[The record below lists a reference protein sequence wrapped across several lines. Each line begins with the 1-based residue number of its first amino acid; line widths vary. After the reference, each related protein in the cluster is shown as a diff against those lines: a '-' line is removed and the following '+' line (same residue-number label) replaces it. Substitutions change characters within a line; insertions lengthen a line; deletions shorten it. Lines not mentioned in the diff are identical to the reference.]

1 MKNVFNLFFFQY
13 SVLNSRIS
21 IKLCLFQLILLPNP
35 SITIPPCFV
44 GLESLKVRMILGA
57 NVSDEELKRTM
68 QYLIQTSPQDIVDII
83 NYWKWYQKP
92 SLLRYKFFKSYS
104 IFTSFVL
111 PCECNVCT
119 IHYGC
124 FLVFH
129 WLKKYSKS
137 KKLSLWRTIWLKHK
151 KLSFFWDWRMILS
164 KIFVYNKIDGA

>member
-21 IKLCLFQLILLPNP
+21 IKLCLFQLTLLSIP

-44 GLESLKVRMILGA
+44 GLESLKVRMISGA
-57 NVSDEELKRTM
+57 NVSDEEVKRTM
-68 QYLIQTSPQDIVDII
+68 QYLIQKPQ
-83 NYWKWYQKP
+83 
-92 SLLRYKFFKSYS
+92 LLRYKFFKSYS

-137 KKLSLWRTIWLKHK
+137 KKLSQWRTIWLKHK
-151 KLSFFWDWRMILS
+151 KLLSFWDWRMILS

>member
-21 IKLCLFQLILLPNP
+21 IKLCLFQLTLLSIP

-44 GLESLKVRMILGA
+44 GLESLKSETDSGRECIWWGIKEDNAVLNSNLSTGHSWYHKLPKVISKALT
-57 NVSDEELKRTM
+57 LK
-68 QYLIQTSPQDIVDII
+68 IQI
-83 NYWKWYQKP
+83 
-92 SLLRYKFFKSYS
+92 FKSYS

-151 KLSFFWDWRMILS
+151 KLLFFWDWRMILS
-164 KIFVYNKIDGA
+164 KILVYNKIDGA

>member
-1 MKNVFNLFFFQY
+1 MSIPTHSSPKSFYNYTTLLCWIGVTESENDFGRECIWWGSKEDNA
-13 SVLNSRIS
+13 VLNSNLSTGHSWYHKLPKVIS
-21 IKLCLFQLILLPNP
+21 KAL
-35 SITIPPCFV
+35 T
-44 GLESLKVRMILGA
+44 LK
-57 NVSDEELKRTM
+57 
-68 QYLIQTSPQDIVDII
+68 IQI
-83 NYWKWYQKP
+83 
-92 SLLRYKFFKSYS
+92 FKSYS

-151 KLSFFWDWRMILS
+151 KLLFFWDWRMILS
-164 KIFVYNKIDGA
+164 KILVYNKIDGA